1 MDAKQCMIVDLERQG
16 DKRMF
21 ITEQVASINE
31 NGNGLWAVQFLS
43 SPRVFNYNHSRL
55 LYLTN
60 PEKIDI
66 GEKGLYIQNKHITN
80 ISELLRFTD
89 GRHIFY
95 RVTYTNGYCENLEG
109 NEVYVTRT
117 PIDKNGSSVWDYL
130 RKLAAETG
138 LTTEDDENILSR
150 QYELVDLKRDN
161 VPLAQY
167 LGDRT
172 KLWTY
177 HEPKQI
183 FYPFGCNASQKAA
196 VEAAL
201 THQVSIIQGPPG
213 TGKTQTILNIIANL
227 LMADKTV
234 LVVSNNNS
242 AVDNVAEKLSAEGL
256 GFIVAKLGSVENKE
270 AFVANQS
277 DYPAMD
283 GWAIEEVSVRQKAS
297 EALHS
302 VSQGFEAQLRQA
314 QLKAEYDALSKET
327 KYNELLQQEYDDNE
341 WLESKS
347 SSKLMSLLNL
357 YHMITES
364 GRKPGVWFRIKWAFS
379 LGMKMFS
386 FLNSKPS
393 FVIASLEAAYYLS
406 RKREIEQEL
415 ASIETTLKA
424 IDIKQCTQDLR
435 SSSLALLKCKVAKH
449 YKNSARRKF
458 TIKDIKP
465 RSEEFL
471 KEYPVVLST
480 TYSAKNCI
488 SKELVFDYV
497 IMDEASQVDI
507 KTGALA
513 LSCAANAVIV
523 GDDKQLPNV
532 IGREEALALNA
543 IQSTYNVDNR
553 YNAATHSFLQS
564 CVEVFKDSPV
574 TLLREHYRC
583 HPKIIE
589 FCNGRFYDGELITM
603 TADHGEDKVLQVVR
617 TVKGNHARGHFNQ
630 REIDVITQEVMP
642 EYAGKGSVGIITPYR
657 LQAEEINKALGSD
670 IASTVHKYQGRECET
685 IIMSMVDNAPTEFSD
700 DPNLLNVA
708 ISRAKKHL
716 CIITNGNEMP
726 QETNLAQLIAY
737 IQYNNFDIKESKLHS
752 VFDLLYKQ
760 YTTERLTYEQ
770 SHPMVSGHLSENLL
784 YNLLV
789 QSISRLGLKNTE
801 VLCHYPLSRLIADW
815 DMLDEQE
822 KAFAGSPFAHVDF
835 LIYNSLS
842 KRPLKTIE
850 VDGWHFHKESE
861 TQQSRDVIKDHILM
875 KFELCPIRISTT
887 ATISLETM
895 INVLKG

>member
-172 KLWTY
+172 KLRTY

-302 VSQGFEAQLRQA
+302 VS
-314 QLKAEYDALSKET
+314 
-327 KYNELLQQEYDDNE
+327 
-341 WLESKS
+341 
-347 SSKLMSLLNL
+347 
-357 YHMITES
+357 
-364 GRKPGVWFRIKWAFS
+364 
-379 LGMKMFS
+379 
-386 FLNSKPS
+386 
-393 FVIASLEAAYYLS
+393 
-406 RKREIEQEL
+406 
-415 ASIETTLKA
+415 
-424 IDIKQCTQDLR
+424 
-435 SSSLALLKCKVAKH
+435 
-449 YKNSARRKF
+449 
-458 TIKDIKP
+458 
-465 RSEEFL
+465 
-471 KEYPVVLST
+471 
-480 TYSAKNCI
+480 
-488 SKELVFDYV
+488 
-497 IMDEASQVDI
+497 
-507 KTGALA
+507 
-513 LSCAANAVIV
+513 
-523 GDDKQLPNV
+523 
-532 IGREEALALNA
+532 
-543 IQSTYNVDNR
+543 
-553 YNAATHSFLQS
+553 
-564 CVEVFKDSPV
+564 
-574 TLLREHYRC
+574 
-583 HPKIIE
+583 
-589 FCNGRFYDGELITM
+589 
-603 TADHGEDKVLQVVR
+603 
-617 TVKGNHARGHFNQ
+617 
-630 REIDVITQEVMP
+630 
-642 EYAGKGSVGIITPYR
+642 
-657 LQAEEINKALGSD
+657 
-670 IASTVHKYQGRECET
+670 
-685 IIMSMVDNAPTEFSD
+685 
-700 DPNLLNVA
+700 
-708 ISRAKKHL
+708 
-716 CIITNGNEMP
+716 
-726 QETNLAQLIAY
+726 
-737 IQYNNFDIKESKLHS
+737 
-752 VFDLLYKQ
+752 
-760 YTTERLTYEQ
+760 
-770 SHPMVSGHLSENLL
+770 
-784 YNLLV
+784 
-789 QSISRLGLKNTE
+789 
-801 VLCHYPLSRLIADW
+801 
-815 DMLDEQE
+815 
-822 KAFAGSPFAHVDF
+822 
-835 LIYNSLS
+835 
-842 KRPLKTIE
+842 
-850 VDGWHFHKESE
+850 
-861 TQQSRDVIKDHILM
+861 
-875 KFELCPIRISTT
+875 
-887 ATISLETM
+887 
-895 INVLKG
+895 